1 MTMTNKILALL
12 VFLFCSINAMSFN
25 KGLISN
31 ELSITDDIR
40 KTSSNNY
47 ISDWR
52 HFSNNNMTG
61 VRVGR
66 SNENYTSNG
75 DFRIAIS
82 DRPVSMAVTT
92 NKSGNLVD
100 EPDLQ
105 EFGECS
111 DFDANSPI
119 GDCIIPMMLLL
130 GLFVGVR
137 KLK

>member
-1 MTMTNKILALL
+1 MTNKILALL

>member
-47 ISDWR
+47 TSDW
-52 HFSNNNMTG
+52 HYFNNNNMTG